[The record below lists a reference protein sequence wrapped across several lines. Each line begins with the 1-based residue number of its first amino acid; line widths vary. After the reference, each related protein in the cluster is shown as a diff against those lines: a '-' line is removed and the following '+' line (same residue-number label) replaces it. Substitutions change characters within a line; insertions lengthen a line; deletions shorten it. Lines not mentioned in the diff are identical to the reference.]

1 MIISC
6 NSVML
11 EVIEQAKED
20 GDNLW
25 SGNGLTVTLTLRLR
39 AVSRTVSPY
48 KVQLIITSSDKWVN
62 AIPEDCDNP
71 EEAMRAISHTAALLW
86 RQRNTLSRGDSPWW
100 VAKQVTYGC

>member
-25 SGNGLTVTLTLRLR
+25 SGNGLTVTVYLE
-39 AVSRTVSPY
+39 
-48 KVQLIITSSDKWVN
+48 K
-62 AIPEDCDNP
+62 NP
-71 EEAMRAISHTAALLW
+71 
-86 RQRNTLSRGDSPWW
+86 
-100 VAKQVTYGC
+100 